1 MFDEQKRL
9 MDIVFGKKESNIN
22 GEKVYPY
29 LVYKVFFDALSKAY
43 PLFFEEVDKKKFKEI
58 VYEFMQYGAKNIKIW
73 QMPNEFR
80 TFVKKKKLFEEIP
93 YVNELLW
100 FEWIEIELMMKN
112 YNAQEVEKFSYTNEY
127 KLSPSCVLKKLKY
140 KIFEKGNF
148 DKNSKYY
155 LLGFYDFINYRVV
168 FREVSLPLYF
178 LLKKMDKKSLEKAIK
193 SIAKMSE
200 QSKEE
205 VEIFFLDTLTELNNL
220 QILRTL

>member
-1 MFDEQKRL
+1 MFDEQKSL
-9 MDIVFGKKESNIN
+9 IEIAFGKKKSEKN
-22 GEKVYPY
+22 GQKVYRH
-29 LVYKVFFDALSKAY
+29 LVYKVFFDVLSKAY
-43 PLFFEEVDKKKFKEI
+43 PLFYKDVDKKKFEKI

-73 QMPNEFR
+73 KMPNEFR

-112 YNAQEVEKFSYTNEY
+112 YSEQEVEKFSYANKY
-127 KLSPSCVLKKLKY
+127 RLSQSCVLKKLKY
-140 KIFEKGNF
+140 KIFEKGSF
-148 DKNSKYY
+148 DKNSEYY
-155 LLGFYDFINYRVV
+155 LLGFYDFVNYRVI

-178 LLKKMDKKSLEKAIK
+178 LLKKMDKKGLEKAIK

-205 VEIFFLDTLTELNNL
+205 VETFFLDTLTELNNL